1 MKILKLFLLS
11 ILSLFLVCGCS
22 EDEESSFGG
31 ITGIVTNANS
41 NEIVSG
47 AIVTLSPNN
56 SSVQTDAAGSFS
68 FSDLEPGTYTV
79 QVKASN
85 YETTTAQV
93 SVVAGMITKCDVSL
107 TPTSQQASISVST
120 STITF
125 DKGVNELTFTIKNTG
140 KSGAVSWSIS
150 GVTVDWLTILPR
162 SGSTAQGST
171 STVKVSVDRT
181 KLSETATALYTS
193 FIVEGTS
200 FSQAITVV
208 VNNVTTGGNEGT
220 ATPTTG
226 SISGTI
232 TDASTGKVITG
243 AKAALSPS
251 NVSMTTGSTGVYT
264 LTDLTAGVYTLTVT
278 ATNYVTKTTQVTV
291 VAGMVTQCDVAL
303 TTESSGS
310 SDNTGG
316 NSGGT
321 SGSGDNSSTTTE
333 DYSSAKIT
341 SCDEKIK
348 IELLSCK
355 RNDDAVTLSFR
366 MTNTGLGDISSFYLY
381 GPGGTKTTIW
391 TDDNQQYY
399 SASVTF
405 NNETSGY
412 YSNSYTWAPFPELA
426 PCSGSIKIKD
436 VSATAKRLNVKLG
449 VMTTAV
455 SLDSDNIKF
464 YNIPIY

>member
-1 MKILKLFLLS
+1 
-11 ILSLFLVCGCS
+11 
-22 EDEESSFGG
+22 
-31 ITGIVTNANS
+31 
-41 NEIVSG
+41 
-47 AIVTLSPNN
+47 
-56 SSVQTDAAGSFS
+56 
-68 FSDLEPGTYTV
+68 
-79 QVKASN
+79 
-85 YETTTAQV
+85 
-93 SVVAGMITKCDVSL
+93 
-107 TPTSQQASISVST
+107 
-120 STITF
+120 
-125 DKGVNELTFTIKNTG
+125 
-140 KSGAVSWSIS
+140 
-150 GVTVDWLTILPR
+150 
-162 SGSTAQGST
+162 
-171 STVKVSVDRT
+171 VDRT

-226 SISGTI
+226 NISGTI

-303 TTESSGS
+303 TAVSSGS
-310 SDNTGG
+310 DNNGG

-321 SGSGDNSSTTTE
+321 SDSGDNSTTTTE

-366 MTNTGLGDISSFYLY
+366 MTNTGLGDLSWFKMFN
-381 GPGGTKTTIW
+381 PGGSYTTIW

-399 SASVTF
+399 TATINFNNQTSTGGNVYDFVYVETPFPEQAPCNGYIKIKEVSASAKILNIKLGISASV
-405 NNETSGY
+405 
-412 YSNSYTWAPFPELA
+412 
-426 PCSGSIKIKD
+426 
-436 VSATAKRLNVKLG
+436 
-449 VMTTAV
+449 
-455 SLDSDNIKF
+455 SLDNDNIKF